1 MKKKKVVVYKALE
14 PKASIAA
21 ESSIAASKAYVKV
34 TVSYLPQELSYAKFK
49 RTLDANCLT
58 MAEWAALLQISE
70 RTLHRYAKDDLS
82 FNSILHERI
91 SLITDLLKQCTQVF
105 GNTTKQ
111 WLLSTPPSFGGKTP
125 FDFLYTQKG
134 IERVM
139 QVLHSMQYGVV
150 A

>member
-1 MKKKKVVVYKALE
+1 MKKKKVVVYKEIKEENNIVNE
-14 PKASIAA
+14 P
-21 ESSIAASKAYVKV
+21 EMVYNRTYVKA
-34 TVSYLPQELSYAKFK
+34 TVSYLPQELSYSKFK
-49 RTLDANCLT
+49 HTLDAFTLT

-70 RTLHRYAKDDLS
+70 RTLHRYAKEDLS

-91 SLITDLLKQCTQVF
+91 NLITELLNLTTEVF
-105 GNTTKQ
+105 GVHTKA
-111 WLLSTPPSFGGKTP
+111 WLLSTPPSFGGKAP

-139 QVLHSMQYGVV
+139 QVLHGIQYGIV